1 MSANLHRM
9 NHLPLVTLRTIK
21 WFHVLGT
28 GGLVIKMRRTVLSAV
43 ALGICFTAG
52 TAAAQ
57 GKSVQV
63 MQSQVMQGQVKPEYI
78 TGGVGYLDLRPT
90 EPSSNVQLD
99 WGVGL
104 KYWLFMPESAGAALM
119 PRDRNAVTP
128 GGSHG
133 GIGLE
138 FSLGESFIFTPSIA
152 AGMSEKG
159 DLRDPTNPANNQ
171 IEIRTGIA
179 AAYEFS
185 NDWRLGATYFHVS
198 NPGQE
203 GMSTG
208 SGGDVLNFTLA
219 LPFGG
224 GK

>member
-1 MSANLHRM
+1 M
-9 NHLPLVTLRTIK
+9 NHLPIVTVRTISSL
-21 WFHVLGT
+21 HVLGT
-28 GGLVIKMRRTVLSAV
+28 GGLVIQMRRMVISAV
-43 ALGICFTAG
+43 ALGICFAAG

-57 GKSVQV
+57 GK
-63 MQSQVMQGQVKPEYI
+63 QGQVKPEYI
-78 TGGVGYLDLRPT
+78 TGGVGYLDLLPA

-99 WGVGL
+99 WGIGL
-104 KYWLFMPESAGAALM
+104 KYWLFMPESAGAALA
-119 PRDRNAVTP
+119 PSDRNAVTP

-152 AGMSEKG
+152 AGVAEKG
-159 DLRDPTNPANNQ
+159 DLRDPTNPASNQ

-185 NDWRLGATYFHVS
+185 NDWRLGATYFHVT

-203 GMSTG
+203 SSST
-208 SGGDVLNFTLA
+208 STAGDVLNFTLA
-219 LPFGG
+219 VPFGG
-224 GK
+224 K

>member
-1 MSANLHRM
+1 
-9 NHLPLVTLRTIK
+9 
-21 WFHVLGT
+21 VLGT

-119 PRDRNAVTP
+119 PSDRNAVTP